1 MVLKVIPVAAVV
13 ALVVG
18 CTSCGSPGPEQQKQ
32 VRPGETDPN
41 KHLEGSTDVL
51 KNYRL
56 PEGGKKA
63 PTKPD
68 FRTTDQ
74 KGKEKK

>member
-1 MVLKVIPVAAVV
+1 M
-13 ALVVG
+13 
-18 CTSCGSPGPEQQKQ
+18 
-32 VRPGETDPN
+32 RPGETDPN